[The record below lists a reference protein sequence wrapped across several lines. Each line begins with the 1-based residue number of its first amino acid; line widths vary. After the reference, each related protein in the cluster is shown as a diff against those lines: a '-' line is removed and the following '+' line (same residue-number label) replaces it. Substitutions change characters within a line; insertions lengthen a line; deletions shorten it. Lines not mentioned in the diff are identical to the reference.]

1 MIAMAKS
8 LEQIKAALKLRAEGK
23 SKQLTLRLGVK
34 KYVLPFDVRLIQRDN
49 HIFVHIPPSAEI
61 FEIENDGLKMITD
74 AGEAEAAA
82 KVLRRSRKRKATG
95 GSAKA
100 APVEVPAKL
109 AAALA
114 EIPAG
119 YKLGLDRQ
127 GNPRL
132 VKTRKRRK

>member
-1 MIAMAKS
+1 MAKS
-8 LEQIKAALKLRAEGK
+8 LAQIKAALKLRAEGK
-23 SKQLTLRLGVK
+23 NKQLTLRLGVK
-34 KYVLPFDVRLIQRDN
+34 KYVLPFEVRLIQRDN

-61 FEIENDGLKMITD
+61 FEIKDDGLTMITD
-74 AGEAEAAA
+74 ATEADAVA
-82 KVLRRSRKRKATG
+82 KNLRRSRKRKATT
-95 GSAKA
+95 STKS

-119 YKLGLDRQ
+119 YKLGLDRN
-127 GNPRL
+127 GNPRF

>member
-1 MIAMAKS
+1 MAKS

-23 SKQLTLRLGVK
+23 NKQLTLRLGVK
-34 KYVLPFDVRLIQRDN
+34 KYVLPFEVRLIQRDN

-61 FEIENDGLKMITD
+61 FEIKDDGLTMITD
-74 AGEAEAAA
+74 ATEAVA
-82 KVLRRSRKRKATG
+82 KNLRRSRKRKATT
-95 GSAKA
+95 STKS

-119 YKLGLDRQ
+119 YKLGLDRN